1 MLRTSANPSGSRSSR
16 RRGAT
21 VVECAIITPVVMLFV
36 LGIIVCGFGIF
47 RYHQIEHL
55 AEESVR
61 WLSLRG
67 PRYQQRTGN
76 PRPTEG
82 DVLAEVIL
90 PRARSLNADRLV
102 CQVNWDD
109 EESTVSVLLEYE
121 WVPEFAVRP
130 LVFRSNCSSPV
141 LQ

>member
-1 MLRTSANPSGSRSSR
+1 MLRTSSNPRSRRSR
-16 RRGAT
+16 RRSGAT
-21 VVECAIITPVVMLFV
+21 VVECAIVAPVVMLLV
-36 LGIIVCGFGIF
+36 LGMIVCGFGIF

-67 PRYQQRTGN
+67 PRYQRRTGN
-76 PRPTEG
+76 PRPTES
-82 DVLAEVIL
+82 DVLADVIL
-90 PRARSLNADRLV
+90 PRARSLNARRLG
-102 CQVNWDD
+102 CQVSWDD

-121 WVPEFAVRP
+121 WVPELAVRP
-130 LVFRSNCSSPV
+130 LIFRSSCSAPV

>member
-1 MLRTSANPSGSRSSR
+1 MLRISPKLPNSTPLC

-21 VVECAIITPVVMLFV
+21 VVECAIITPAVMLLV

-55 AEESVR
+55 AEDSAR

-67 PRYQQRTGN
+67 PRYQRRTGS
-76 PRPTEG
+76 PRPTES
-82 DVLAEVIL
+82 DVLDEVIL
-90 PRARSLNADRLV
+90 PRARSLNSDRLV
-102 CQVNWDD
+102 CRVNWDED
-109 EESTVSVLLEYE
+109 ESTVSVLLEYE